1 VHDAIRVRVAV
12 SDTARADALSR
23 MLAEAGH
30 QVVADRPEV
39 IVADSVAA
47 DADASPPGGP
57 PMLIVGG
64 DPEAA
69 APGILPERPS
79 LDMLDAAVRA
89 LAVGLSVRPA
99 EGGRRR
105 RGFAPAEDAALTPRE
120 VEVLTWVGAG
130 LSNKEVARQLGIS
143 AHTVKFHMEA
153 AFRKL
158 GAASR
163 AEAVAKGLRR
173 GLIEV

>member
-1 VHDAIRVRVAV
+1 VQDATRVRVVV
-12 SDTARADALSR
+12 SDAARADALSR
-23 MLAEAGH
+23 MLTEAGH
-30 QVVADRPEV
+30 QIVDDGPEV
-39 IVADSVAA
+39 IVADSASA
-47 DADASPPGGP
+47 DTGRPAGP
-57 PMLIVGG
+57 PMLVLGG

-69 APGILPERPS
+69 AAGVLPERPS
-79 LDMLDAAVRA
+79 LDMLDAAVCA

-99 EGGRRR
+99 EAGRQRG
-105 RGFAPAEDAALTPRE
+105 GFAPAGDAALTPRE

-130 LSNKEVARQLGIS
+130 LSNKEVARRLGIS

>member
-1 VHDAIRVRVAV
+1 MPEAVQVRVAV
-12 SDTARADALSR
+12 SDIARRNTLSR
-23 MLAEAGH
+23 MLFEAGH
-30 QVVADRPEV
+30 NVAEDRPDV
-39 IVADSVAA
+39 IVTDDPSAGTAL
-47 DADASPPGGP
+47 PEGP
-57 PMLIVGG
+57 PVLVVGG
-64 DPEAA
+64 DLDAA
-69 APGILPERPS
+69 ALGVLPPHPS
-79 LDMLDAAVRA
+79 LEMLDAGVRA
-89 LAVGLSVRPA
+89 LAAGLSVRPA
-99 EGGRRR
+99 GRRQPR
-105 RGFAPAEDAALTPRE
+105 LGFAAAEDVALTPRE

-130 LSNKEVARQLGIS
+130 LSNKEVARRLGIS

>member
-1 VHDAIRVRVAV
+1 MHDAIRVRVAV
-12 SDTARADALSR
+12 SDAARADALSR
-23 MLAEAGH
+23 MLTEAGH
-30 QVVADRPEV
+30 QVVDDRPEV

-47 DADASPPGGP
+47 DASPPAGP
-57 PMLIVGG
+57 PMLIVGE

-69 APGILPERPS
+69 VPGVLPEWPS

-105 RGFAPAEDAALTPRE
+105 RGFAPAEEAALTPRE

>member
-1 VHDAIRVRVAV
+1 MPDSVRVRVAV
-12 SDTARADALSR
+12 SDAARADTLSR
-23 MLAEAGH
+23 LLTEAGH
-30 QVVADRPEV
+30 TVVEDRPQV
-39 IVADSVAA
+39 ILGDSGSVH
-47 DADASPPGGP
+47 ASLPDGP
-57 PMLIVGG
+57 PMLVVGG
-64 DPEAA
+64 DPEVEV
-69 APGILPERPS
+69 PGVLPEQPS
-79 LDMLDAAVRA
+79 LEMLDAAVRA
-89 LAVGLSVRPA
+89 LAAGLSVRPA
-99 EGGRRR
+99 AGRQQRV
-105 RGFAPAEDAALTPRE
+105 GFAAADDAALTPRE

-130 LSNKEVARQLGIS
+130 LSNKEVARRLGIS

>member
-1 VHDAIRVRVAV
+1 VHDAIRVLVAV
-12 SDTARADALSR
+12 SDAARADALAR
-23 MLAEAGH
+23 MLTEAGH
-30 QVVADRPEV
+30 QIVDDRPEV
-39 IVADSVAA
+39 IVADPVL
-47 DADASPPGGP
+47 ADASPPAGP

-64 DPEAA
+64 DPDGA

-79 LDMLDAAVRA
+79 VDMLDAAVCA
-89 LAVGLSVRPA
+89 LAAGLSVRPA

-105 RGFAPAEDAALTPRE
+105 HGFAPADEAALTPRE